1 MSLLA
6 LAAFLAI
13 GAAAGLLAGLL
24 GVGGGLVIV
33 AALAWILPGQG
44 VPPGAVIH
52 VALAT
57 SLATI
62 LATSLSSTRAHLA
75 RGSVM
80 WPTVRA
86 LVPGLLVGGAAGAL
100 VADRL
105 PDLVLRLGVAAFC
118 FAAAIQLA
126 TRRVVADGDA
136 GTVPAGRS
144 LTLWGGMIGAV
155 SALVGIGGGSMTVP
169 LLIRF
174 GALPVRAVGTSAACG
189 FAIALASAAGYA
201 WGGRDAADLPAATWG
216 YIHLPAAAAIAAASV
231 LLAPA
236 GAALAHRLRG
246 PVLARVF
253 AGFLVLMGT
262 AVLAAARGAR
272 ARAGFPRTRKR

>member
-6 LAAFLAI
+6 LAAYLAV

-33 AALAWILPGQG
+33 AALAWILPAQG
-44 VPPGAVIH
+44 VPPSAVMH

-86 LVPGLLVGGAAGAL
+86 LVPGLLLGGALGAL
-100 VADRL
+100 LADRL
-105 PDLVLRLGVAAFC
+105 PGGVLRLGVAGFC
-118 FAAAIQLA
+118 FVAAVQLA
-126 TRRVVADGDA
+126 TRRTPPEGDPGAVPRGAALA
-136 GTVPAGRS
+136 G
-144 LTLWGGMIGAV
+144 WGGLIGAV
-155 SALVGIGGGSMTVP
+155 SALVGIGGGSLTVP
-169 LLIRF
+169 LLIHR
-174 GALPVRAVGTSAACG
+174 GAVPVRAVGTSAACG
-189 FAIALASAAGYA
+189 FAIALASAAGYV
-201 WGGRDAADLPAATWG
+201 WGGHDAEGLPPGSWG
-216 YIHLPAAAAIAAASV
+216 YVHLPAAGAIAVASV

-246 PVLARVF
+246 VVLQRLF
-253 AGFLVLMGT
+253 AGFLALMGV
-262 AVLAAARGAR
+262 AVLAAAR
-272 ARAGFPRTRKR
+272 

>member
-1 MSLLA
+1 MSLVA
-6 LAAFLAI
+6 LAAYLAV

-33 AALAWILPGQG
+33 AALAWILPSQG
-44 VPPGAVIH
+44 VPAAAVMH

-57 SLATI
+57 SLASI
-62 LATSLSSTRAHLA
+62 LATSVSSTRAHLV

-86 LVPGLLVGGAAGAL
+86 LVPGLLLGGVLGAL

-105 PDLVLRLGVAAFC
+105 SDLVLRLGVAAFC

-126 TRRVVADGDA
+126 TRRVAPEGAADV
-136 GTVPAGRS
+136 VPRGGA
-144 LTLWGGMIGAV
+144 LTAWGGLIGAV

-169 LLIRF
+169 LLIHR
-174 GALPVRAVGTSAACG
+174 GARAVRAVGTSAACG
-189 FAIALASAAGYA
+189 FAIALASAAGYV
-201 WGGRDAADLPAATWG
+201 WGGRDATGLPAGTWG
-216 YIHLPAAAAIAAASV
+216 YVHLPAAGAIALVSV

-246 PVLARVF
+246 AVLQRLF
-253 AGFLVLMGT
+253 ASFLVLMGC
-262 AVLAAARGAR
+262 AVLAAAR
-272 ARAGFPRTRKR
+272 

>member
-1 MSLLA
+1 MSLVA
-6 LAAFLAI
+6 LAAYLAV

-33 AALAWILPGQG
+33 AALAWILPAQG
-44 VPPGAVIH
+44 VPPAAVMH

-86 LVPGLLVGGAAGAL
+86 LVPGLLVGGVLGAL
-100 VADRL
+100 LADQL
-105 PDLVLRLGVAAFC
+105 PDRALRYGVAAFC
-118 FAAAIQLA
+118 FAAGWQLA
-126 TRRVVADGDA
+126 TRKAVPEGEA
-136 GTVPAGRS
+136 GAVPAGAG
-144 LTLWGGMIGAV
+144 LVAWGGVIGAL

-169 LLIRF
+169 LLVHR
-174 GALPVRAVGTSAACG
+174 GARAVRAVGTSAACG
-189 FAIALASAAGYA
+189 FAIALASAAGYV
-201 WGGRDAADLPAATWG
+201 WGGRDATGLPPGTWG
-216 YIHLPAAAAIAAASV
+216 YVHLPAAAAIAVASV

-246 PVLARVF
+246 IVLQRLF
-253 AGFLVLMGT
+253 AGFLVLMGVT
-262 AVLAAARGAR
+262 VWVAA
-272 ARAGFPRTRKR
+272 P